1 MNQLWWCCCSV
12 AKSCLTLCNPMD
24 CCTPG
29 FSVLPYLP
37 ELVQIHVHWVSDA
50 ILPSHPLPPSSHF
63 AFNLPQHQG
72 IFQWVSSSHQVA
84 KVLELYLQQQS
95 FHEYSG
101 LISFRNFWLDLLKV
115 QGILNCLLQHH
126 YLNASVLQHPSFFM
140 VQLPHP
146 HMTIGKTIALTIW
159 TFV

>member
-1 MNQLWWCCCSV
+1 MSAVQQMNQLWWCCCSV

-50 ILPSHPLPPSSHF
+50 ILPSHPLPPSSP
-63 AFNLPQHQG
+63 LLS
-72 IFQWVSSSHQVA
+72 IFPSIKVFSRVSSSHQVA

-101 LISFRNFWLDLLKV
+101 LISFRVEWFDLLAIHWDSQKSSLAP
-115 QGILNCLLQHH
+115 QFESISSL
-126 YLNASVLQHPSFFM
+126 VLSF
-140 VQLPHP
+140 LYSW
-146 HMTIGKTIALTIW
+146 TLTSFQDYW
-159 TFV
+159 KNRSFH